1 MMPKFR
7 YSVKIPENLNFSNEI
22 LAKEVT
28 MAMKDAVGIIE
39 FGAKSFSPVK
49 TGTLARSI
57 SSVVAPL
64 SGSVKGYVSASASYA
79 RYVEE
84 GTGLFGPQHQLIKP
98 KNAKSLAW
106 KGSGGMVF
114 AKSSKGMKPRKFMR
128 MAYYYTRQRVE
139 TRFKEAIASAIE
151 QISK

>member
-1 MMPKFR
+1 MIRVNIKVPKGLTFADQIVAR
-7 YSVKIPENLNFSNEI
+7 EI
-22 LAKEVT
+22 T
-28 MAMKDAVGIIE
+28 SAMKDSTLAIENQAKQNVG
-39 FGAKSFSPVK
+39 FV